1 MEGHAVRWRTWISAG
16 ALLALLWSGTGTG
29 AALAETARSETG
41 RTGMAAEDK
50 LLLEKG
56 LQLYEID
63 QELARI
69 TVQEAGL
76 QEKIAAAQRDAEAA
90 RTAADEARKHAARVI
105 RAYNMGERDS
115 LWGLLFSIRS
125 FKDALVVMD
134 YLQMILVRDRKALK
148 GHTAAWTELKAKTA
162 GLEEDAA
169 RLAETKS
176 RYIRQRERMAAL
188 QQEIDAG
195 LARSA
200 EADKVQEEMRK
211 LSESWREEGIP
222 LFRTYF
228 RALAK
233 ALKEL
238 PDAVM
243 NPGAQTTGGEPAGQF
258 MLDGLNASFRITDGQ
273 LNAFLLEQNE
283 LFRHIRFRFED
294 GRIIASGTQDG
305 TEVLLEGR
313 YELAYKGGDPAKP
326 YIRFRT
332 GKLEYNGFQ
341 LPDTTIEA
349 FEKEFDLG
357 IYPQLVS
364 SPFLK
369 LQVTGVEL
377 ETGALHILLKLAL

>member
-1 MEGHAVRWRTWISAG
+1 MKWRTWISAG
-16 ALLALLWSGTGTG
+16 ALLALLWTGIG
-29 AALAETARSETG
+29 VEAVRAETAQA
-41 RTGMAAEDK
+41 GMTAEDK

-76 QEKIAAAQRDAEAA
+76 QDKLAAAGREIEAA
-90 RTAADEARKHAARVI
+90 RLAADEAKKHAARVI
-105 RAYNMGERDS
+105 RAYDMGERDS
-115 LWGLLFSIRS
+115 LWGLLFSVRS
-125 FKDALVVMD
+125 FGDALAVME
-134 YLQMILVRDRKALK
+134 YLQMILASDRDALSR
-148 GHTAAWTELKAKTA
+148 HSAAWAELKAKKT

-169 RLAETKS
+169 RLADTKS
-176 RYIRQRERMAAL
+176 RFILQRERMAAL

-195 LARSA
+195 LARSS
-200 EADKVQEEMRK
+200 EASKVQEEMQK
-211 LSESWREEGIP
+211 LSESWREEGVP

-238 PDAVM
+238 PDSVM
-243 NPGAQTTGGEPAGQF
+243 NPASHPEGGEPTGQLA
-258 MLDGLNASFRITDGQ
+258 LDGLNASFRITDEQ
-273 LNAFLLEQNE
+273 LNRFLLAKND
-283 LFRHIRFRFED
+283 LFRHIRFRFDD
-294 GRIIASGTQDG
+294 GRITASGTQDG
-305 TEVLLEGR
+305 TEVHLEGR
-313 YELAYKGGDPAKP
+313 YELAYKGDDPAKP

-357 IYPQLVS
+357 IYPQLMS
-364 SPFLK
+364 SPLLK
-369 LQVTGVEL
+369 LQVTGVRL
-377 ETGALHILLKLAL
+377 EKGALHILLKLAL